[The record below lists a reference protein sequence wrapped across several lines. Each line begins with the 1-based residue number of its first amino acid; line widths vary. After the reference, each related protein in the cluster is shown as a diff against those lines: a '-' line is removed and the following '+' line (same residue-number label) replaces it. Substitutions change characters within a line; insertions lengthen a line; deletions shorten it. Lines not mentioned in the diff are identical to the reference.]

1 MSDAPHPHPLHTR
14 RTLLQAGSLVLLLG
28 RQQIARGATI
38 VAVRVW
44 PAPEYSRVTIESDR
58 QLVAKQF
65 FVPTPPRLAVDIEGL
80 DLDPSLRELV
90 AKVRPDDPNIAG
102 IRVGQYAPGV
112 VRLVV
117 DLKQA
122 ARPQVFTLQPVAAY
136 QHRLV
141 FDLYPA
147 VPPDPLEALIAER
160 LRNLGRYNFADV
172 TSFRL
177 AQTPMRVLAASAS
190 LLIIALYLI
199 AQMVGAGKLIVL
211 LFGLDYNVAVLIVGS
226 LMMIYV
232 AFGGMT
238 ATTWVQ
244 IIKAVLMLVGATLM
258 TILVMAA
265 FNFSPDSLLAEAT
278 RVHPA
283 GRELLAPGAQVSSN
297 PLNALSLGIALA
309 FGTAGL
315 PHILMRFFTVSNAK
329 EARKS
334 VIYASSFIGYFY
346 LLTFIIG
353 FGAVALLVRHPE
365 YYTTG
370 PQGGFD
376 MLKNLIGGTNMV
388 AVHLANAVGG
398 SLLLGFLA
406 AVTFATIVAVVAGLA
421 LAGAAAISH
430 DLYANVIARGRAT
443 EHQQMRISRLST
455 IALGVMAILLGIV
468 FENQNVAFMVGLAFA
483 IAASANFPVLVLSI
497 SWRGCTTRGATIGG
511 FLGLASATIW
521 VVLSRTVWVDV
532 FGFAAPV
539 VPFPNPGILS
549 IPLAFFAIWLFSKL
563 DRSPRARQEAAA
575 FDALTVRSQTGIGA
589 TSAIDH

>member
-1 MSDAPHPHPLHTR
+1 MKNKKLGAAMFVASGCVL
-14 RTLLQAGSLVLLLG
+14 AGSAHAASTG
-28 RQQIARGATI
+28 QASMSAI
-38 VAVRVW
+38 VM
-44 PAPEYSRVTIESDR
+44 
-58 QLVAKQF
+58 F
-65 FVPTPPRLAVDIEGL
+65 LAF
-80 DLDPSLRELV
+80 
-90 AKVRPDDPNIAG
+90 IAG
-102 IRVGQYAPGV
+102 TMGITYWAAKRTRTTSDFYTAGGGLSGFQNGLAIAGDYLSAASFLGIAGMVYVSGFDGMIYAIGFLFGWPV
-112 VRLVV
+112 VM
-117 DLKQA
+117 
-122 ARPQVFTLQPVAAY
+122 F
-136 QHRLV
+136 
-141 FDLYPA
+141 
-147 VPPDPLEALIAER
+147 LIAER

-211 LFGLDYNVAVLIVGS
+211 LFGLDYNVAVVIVGS

-244 IIKAVLMLVGATLM
+244 IIKAVLMLLGATLM
-258 TILVMAA
+258 TVLVLAA
-265 FNFSPDSLLAEAT
+265 FKYSPDALLAEAA
-278 RVHPA
+278 RVHPT

-365 YYTTG
+365 YFATG
-370 PQGGFD
+370 ADGHFD

-398 SLLLGFLA
+398 NLLLGFLA

-443 EHQQMRISRLST
+443 ERQQMRILRLST

-497 SWRGCTTRGATIGG
+497 SWRGCTTLGATVGG
-511 FLGLASATIW
+511 FLGLFTATVW
-521 VVLSRTVWVDV
+521 VVLSETVWVDV
-532 FGFAAPV
+532 FGFATPIT
-539 VPFPNPGILS
+539 PFPNPGILS
-549 IPLAFFAIWLFSKL
+549 IPLAFFSIWLFSKL
-563 DRSPRARQEAAA
+563 DNSERAQDEADA

-589 TSAIDH
+589 TSAVAH

>member
-1 MSDAPHPHPLHTR
+1 MKNKKLGAALIFILGCTLAGAARAATGGQASMSA
-14 RTLLQAGSLVLLLG
+14 
-28 RQQIARGATI
+28 I
-38 VAVRVW
+38 VM
-44 PAPEYSRVTIESDR
+44 
-58 QLVAKQF
+58 F
-65 FVPTPPRLAVDIEGL
+65 LAF
-80 DLDPSLRELV
+80 
-90 AKVRPDDPNIAG
+90 IAG
-102 IRVGQYAPGV
+102 TMGITYWAAKRTRTTSDFYTAGGGLSGFQNGLAIAGDYLSAASFLGIAGMVYVSGFDGMIYAIGFLFGWPV
-112 VRLVV
+112 VM
-117 DLKQA
+117 
-122 ARPQVFTLQPVAAY
+122 F
-136 QHRLV
+136 
-141 FDLYPA
+141 
-147 VPPDPLEALIAER
+147 LIAER

-177 AQTPMRVLAASAS
+177 SQTPMRVLAASAS

-211 LFGLDYNVAVLIVGS
+211 LFGLDYNVAVVIVGS

-244 IIKAVLMLVGATLM
+244 IIKAVLMLLGATLM
-258 TILVMAA
+258 TVLVMAA
-265 FNFSPDSLLAEAT
+265 FNYSPDALLAEAT
-278 RVHPA
+278 RVHPS

-365 YYTTG
+365 YFATG
-370 PQGGFD
+370 PDGQFD
-376 MLKNLIGGTNMV
+376 MLKSLIGGTNMV

-398 SLLLGFLA
+398 NLLLGFLA

-443 EHQQMRISRLST
+443 EAQQMRISRLST

-521 VVLSRTVWVDV
+521 VVLSDTVWVDV
-532 FGFAAPV
+532 FGFATPIT
-539 VPFPNPGILS
+539 PFPNPGILS
-549 IPLAFFAIWLFSKL
+549 IPLAFFSIWLFSKL
-563 DRSPRARQEAAA
+563 DNSPRARQEAEA

-589 TSAIDH
+589 TTAVAH

>member
-1 MSDAPHPHPLHTR
+1 MKNKKLGAALIFV
-14 RTLLQAGSLVLLLG
+14 LGCALAGAARAATNAQTSTSAIVMFLV
-28 RQQIARGATI
+28 
-38 VAVRVW
+38 
-44 PAPEYSRVTIESDR
+44 
-58 QLVAKQF
+58 F
-65 FVPTPPRLAVDIEGL
+65 
-80 DLDPSLRELV
+80 
-90 AKVRPDDPNIAG
+90 IAG
-102 IRVGQYAPGV
+102 TMGITYWAAKRTHTTSDFYTAGGGLSGFQNGLAIAGDYLSAASFLGIAGMVYVSGFDGMIYAIGFLFGWPV
-112 VRLVV
+112 VM
-117 DLKQA
+117 
-122 ARPQVFTLQPVAAY
+122 F
-136 QHRLV
+136 
-141 FDLYPA
+141 
-147 VPPDPLEALIAER
+147 LIAER

-211 LFGLDYNVAVLIVGS
+211 LFGLDYNIAVLIVGS

-244 IIKAVLMLVGATLM
+244 IIKAVLMLFGATLM
-258 TILVMAA
+258 TVLVMAA
-265 FNFSPDSLLAEAT
+265 FEYSPDALLAEAA
-278 RVHPA
+278 RVHPS
-283 GRELLAPGAQVSSN
+283 GMELLAPGAEVSSN

-365 YYTTG
+365 YYVTG
-370 PQGGFD
+370 ADGSFD
-376 MLKNLIGGTNMV
+376 MMKSLIGGTNMV

-398 SLLLGFLA
+398 NLLLGFLA

-455 IALGVMAILLGIV
+455 IALGILAILLGIV

-521 VVLSRTVWVDV
+521 VVLSTTVWVDV
-532 FGFAAPV
+532 FGFATPIT
-539 VPFPNPGILS
+539 PFPNPGILS
-549 IPLAFFAIWLFSKL
+549 IPLAFFSIWLFSKL
-563 DRSPRARQEAAA
+563 DHSPRAQQEAAA

-589 TSAIDH
+589 TTAVAH

>member
-1 MSDAPHPHPLHTR
+1 MKNKKLGAALIFISGCAL
-14 RTLLQAGSLVLLLG
+14 AGS
-28 RQQIARGATI
+28 ARAATTGQASMSAI
-38 VAVRVW
+38 VMFL
-44 PAPEYSRVTIESDR
+44 T
-58 QLVAKQF
+58 F
-65 FVPTPPRLAVDIEGL
+65 
-80 DLDPSLRELV
+80 
-90 AKVRPDDPNIAG
+90 IAG
-102 IRVGQYAPGV
+102 TMGITYWAAKRTRTTSDFYTAGGGLSGFQNGLAIAGDYLSAASFLGIAGMVYVSGFDGMIYAIGFLFGWPV
-112 VRLVV
+112 VM
-117 DLKQA
+117 
-122 ARPQVFTLQPVAAY
+122 F
-136 QHRLV
+136 
-141 FDLYPA
+141 
-147 VPPDPLEALIAER
+147 LIAER

-211 LFGLDYNVAVLIVGS
+211 LFGLDYNVAVVIVGS

-244 IIKAVLMLVGATLM
+244 IIKAVLMLLGATLM
-258 TILVMAA
+258 TVLVMAA
-265 FNFSPDSLLAEAT
+265 FNYSPDALLAEAT
-278 RVHPA
+278 RVHPS

-365 YYTTG
+365 YFVTG
-370 PQGGFD
+370 ADGKFD
-376 MLKNLIGGTNMV
+376 MLKSLVGGTNMV

-398 SLLLGFLA
+398 NLLLGFLA

-443 EHQQMRISRLST
+443 ERQQMRISRLST

-511 FLGLASATIW
+511 FLGLASATLW
-521 VVLSRTVWVDV
+521 VVLSDTVWVDV
-532 FGFAAPV
+532 FGFATPIT
-539 VPFPNPGILS
+539 PFPNPGILS
-549 IPLAFFAIWLFSKL
+549 IPLAFFSIWLFSKL
-563 DRSPRARQEAAA
+563 DNSPRAQQEAQA

-589 TSAIDH
+589 TTAVAH

>member
-1 MSDAPHPHPLHTR
+1 MKKNVLPIALMLS
-14 RTLLQAGSLVLLLG
+14 LLSTPVMAAQ
-28 RQQIARGATI
+28 GATSTSAI
-38 VAVRVW
+38 VMFL
-44 PAPEYSRVTIESDR
+44 I
-58 QLVAKQF
+58 F
-65 FVPTPPRLAVDIEGL
+65 
-80 DLDPSLRELV
+80 
-90 AKVRPDDPNIAG
+90 IAG
-102 IRVGQYAPGV
+102 TMVITWWAAKRTRTTSDFYTAGGGLTGFQNGLAIAGDYLSAASFLGIAGMVYVSGFDGIIYAIGFLFGWPV
-112 VRLVV
+112 VMFLV
-117 DLKQA
+117 
-122 ARPQVFTLQPVAAY
+122 
-136 QHRLV
+136 
-141 FDLYPA
+141 
-147 VPPDPLEALIAER
+147 AER

-177 AQTPMRVLAASAS
+177 SQTPMRILAASAS

-211 LFGLDYNVAVLIVGS
+211 LFGLDYNVAVVIVGA

-244 IIKAVLMLVGATLM
+244 IIKAVLMLFGATLM
-258 TILVMAA
+258 TILVLAA
-265 FNFSPDSLLAEAT
+265 FSWDIDAILARAVE
-278 RVHPA
+278 VHPDGA
-283 GRELLAPGAQVSSN
+283 KILAPGSQVSSN
-297 PLNALSLGIALA
+297 PLNALSLGIGLA

-315 PHILMRFFTVSNAK
+315 PHILMRFFTVADAK

-353 FGAVALLVRHPE
+353 FGAIALLWQHPE
-365 YYTTG
+365 YFHTG
-370 PQGGFD
+370 PDGKFN
-376 MLKNLIGGTNMV
+376 MLTNLIGGTNMV

-398 SLLLGFLA
+398 NLLLGFLA

-430 DLYANVIARGRAT
+430 DLYANVIAKGRAT
-443 EHQQMRISRLST
+443 ERDQMRISRIST
-455 IALGVMAILLGIV
+455 IVLGVLAILLGII

-511 FLGLASATIW
+511 FLGLIVATGW
-521 VVLSRTVWVDV
+521 VVLSSTVWVDV
-532 FGFAAPV
+532 FGFATPIT
-539 VPFPNPGILS
+539 PFPNPGILS
-549 IPLAFFAIWLFSKL
+549 IPLAFLAIWFFSIT
-563 DRSPRARQEAAA
+563 DTSERAKTEKAA

-589 TSAIDH
+589 SAASQH

>member
-1 MSDAPHPHPLHTR
+1 MNKLLAGLLILGATASPALAAPGTANVPAIAKVLIFIAGPLGITWWAAR
-14 RTLLQAGSLVLLLG
+14 RTRTTADFYTAGGSITG
-28 RQQIARGATI
+28 FQNG
-38 VAVRVW
+38 
-44 PAPEYSRVTIESDR
+44 
-58 QLVAKQF
+58 
-65 FVPTPPRLAVDIEGL
+65 LA
-80 DLDPSLRELV
+80 
-90 AKVRPDDPNIAG
+90 IAG
-102 IRVGQYAPGV
+102 DYLSAASFLGIAGMVYVSGFDGMIYAIGFLFGWPV
-112 VRLVV
+112 VM
-117 DLKQA
+117 
-122 ARPQVFTLQPVAAY
+122 F
-136 QHRLV
+136 
-141 FDLYPA
+141 
-147 VPPDPLEALIAER
+147 LIAER

-177 AQTPMRVLAASAS
+177 KQTPMRVLAASAS

-211 LFGLDYNVAVLIVGS
+211 LFGLNYNVAVIIVGS
-226 LMMIYV
+226 LMMVYV
-232 AFGGMT
+232 TFGGMT

-244 IIKAVLMLVGATLM
+244 IIKAVLMLFGATLM
-258 TILVMAA
+258 AFLVLAL
-265 FNFSPDSLLAEAT
+265 FNFSPEALLAEAV
-278 RVHPA
+278 RVHPTGA
-283 GRELLAPGAQVSSN
+283 EIMAPGAQVSSN
-297 PLNALSLGIALA
+297 PLNALSLGLGLA

-315 PHILMRFFTVSNAK
+315 PHILMRFFTVSNAQ

-365 YYTTG
+365 FFQAG
-370 PQGGFD
+370 PDGSIDIING
-376 MLKNLIGGTNMV
+376 LIGGTNMV
-388 AVHLANAVGG
+388 AVHLSNAVGG

-443 EHQQMRISRLST
+443 EAQQMRISRLST
-455 IALGVMAILLGIV
+455 ITLGVLAILLGIL

-497 SWRGCTTRGATIGG
+497 SWRNCTTRGATIGG

-521 VVLSRTVWVDV
+521 VVLSKTVWVDV
-532 FGFAAPV
+532 LGFSEAI
-539 VPFPNPGILS
+539 VPFPNPGIFS
-549 IPLAFFAIWLFSKL
+549 IPLAFFAIWLFSTL
-563 DRSPRARQEAAA
+563 DRSKQAERERLA

-589 TSAIDH
+589 AAASAH

>member
-1 MSDAPHPHPLHTR
+1 MKNKKLGAALIVV
-14 RTLLQAGSLVLLLG
+14 LGCALAGAARAATTSQTSTSAIVMFLV
-28 RQQIARGATI
+28 
-38 VAVRVW
+38 
-44 PAPEYSRVTIESDR
+44 
-58 QLVAKQF
+58 F
-65 FVPTPPRLAVDIEGL
+65 
-80 DLDPSLRELV
+80 
-90 AKVRPDDPNIAG
+90 IAG
-102 IRVGQYAPGV
+102 TMGITYWAAKRTHTTSDFYTAGGGLSGFQNGLAIAGDYLSAASFLGIAGMVYVSGFDGMIYAIGFLFGWPV
-112 VRLVV
+112 VM
-117 DLKQA
+117 
-122 ARPQVFTLQPVAAY
+122 F
-136 QHRLV
+136 
-141 FDLYPA
+141 
-147 VPPDPLEALIAER
+147 LIAER

-211 LFGLDYNVAVLIVGS
+211 LFGLDYNIAVLIVGS

-244 IIKAVLMLVGATLM
+244 IIKAVLMLFGATLM
-258 TILVMAA
+258 TVLVMAA
-265 FNFSPDSLLAEAT
+265 FEYSPDALLAEAV
-278 RVHPA
+278 RVHPS
-283 GRELLAPGAQVSSN
+283 GMELLAPGAEVSSN

-353 FGAVALLVRHPE
+353 FGAVALLLRHPE
-365 YYTTG
+365 YYVTG
-370 PQGGFD
+370 ADGSFD
-376 MLKNLIGGTNMV
+376 MMKSLIGGTNMV

-398 SLLLGFLA
+398 NLLLGFLA

-443 EHQQMRISRLST
+443 ERQQMRISRLST
-455 IALGVMAILLGIV
+455 IALGIMAILLGIV

-511 FLGLASATIW
+511 FLGLASATVW
-521 VVLSRTVWVDV
+521 VVLSKTVWVDV
-532 FGFAAPV
+532 FGFATPIT
-539 VPFPNPGILS
+539 PFPNPGILS
-549 IPLAFFAIWLFSKL
+549 IPLAFFSIWLFSKL
-563 DRSPRARQEAAA
+563 DHSPRALQEASA

-589 TSAIDH
+589 STAVAH

>member
-1 MSDAPHPHPLHTR
+1 MKPWISSLALFIASTSIAHAAEQPTNVPAIIMFLVFIAATMVITWWAAR
-14 RTLLQAGSLVLLLG
+14 RTQTTSDFYTAGG
-28 RQQIARGATI
+28 GITGFQNG
-38 VAVRVW
+38 
-44 PAPEYSRVTIESDR
+44 
-58 QLVAKQF
+58 
-65 FVPTPPRLAVDIEGL
+65 LA
-80 DLDPSLRELV
+80 
-90 AKVRPDDPNIAG
+90 IAG
-102 IRVGQYAPGV
+102 DYLSAASFLGIAGMVYVSGFDGMIYAIGFMFGWPTV
-112 VRLVV
+112 M
-117 DLKQA
+117 
-122 ARPQVFTLQPVAAY
+122 F
-136 QHRLV
+136 
-141 FDLYPA
+141 
-147 VPPDPLEALIAER
+147 LIAER

-177 AQTPMRVLAASAS
+177 RQTPMRLLAASAS

-211 LFGLDYNVAVLIVGS
+211 LFGIEYKFAVVIVGS

-244 IIKAVLMLVGATLM
+244 IIKAVLMLFGASLM
-258 TILVMAA
+258 TFLVLSIFK
-265 FNFSPDSLLAEAT
+265 FNVDDMLTQAVA
-278 RVHPA
+278 VHPD
-283 GRELLAPGAQVSSN
+283 GRSILAPGSSVSGN

-315 PHILMRFFTVSNAK
+315 PHILMRFFTVADAK

-334 VIYASSFIGYFY
+334 VIWASSFIGYFY

-353 FGAVALLVRHPE
+353 FGAIALLVQHPE
-365 YYTTG
+365 YYITDADG
-370 PQGGFD
+370 NFD
-376 MLKNLIGGTNMV
+376 MLKSLIGGTNMV

-430 DLYANVIARGRAT
+430 DLYANVFAKGTAT
-443 EHQQMRISRLST
+443 EHNQMRISRLST
-455 IALGVMAILLGIV
+455 VALGILSIILGII

-483 IAASANFPVLVLSI
+483 IAASSNFPVLVLSI

-511 FLGLASATIW
+511 FLGLTTATVW
-521 VVLSRTVWVDV
+521 VMLSSTVWVDV
-532 FGFAAPV
+532 FGFAEPIT
-539 VPFPNPGILS
+539 PFPNPGILS
-549 IPLAFFAIWLFSKL
+549 IPLAFVAIWLFSKL
-563 DRSPRARQEAAA
+563 DNSPESVKEKAA

-589 TSAIDH
+589 TQASAH